1 VAFRA
6 EGKNEERS
14 SPLDVEADILLAE
27 ADIPFNC
34 CRPANREPCHFR
46 LLWTHMKAS
55 ASRCKERD
63 MRPLAFRSFGEAPA
77 IHDIP
82 IHAADGAFLI
92 RVRHAEDNPI
102 DYKRKA
108 MSCRI

>member
-1 VAFRA
+1 
-6 EGKNEERS
+6 
-14 SPLDVEADILLAE
+14 
-27 ADIPFNC
+27 
-34 CRPANREPCHFR
+34 
-46 LLWTHMKAS
+46 
-55 ASRCKERD
+55 